1 MNKIPSWVWAA
12 GIGVGGFLL
21 YQYLKKE
28 GQKLIVNPLADAIAA
43 PIIAVENFFHQ
54 TPQTTG
60 NIVMPDGSLV
70 PTPQIRAYVDKP
82 SGQTRIQYQGKIYA
96 LSPHDAN
103 GNWPATLVRS

>member
-1 MNKIPSWVWAA
+1 VNKIPTWVWLALVA
-12 GIGVGGFLL
+12 GGGYAL
-21 YQYLKKE
+21 YQYFKKE

-43 PIIAVENFFHQ
+43 PIIGLENFFHQ

-60 NIVMPDGSLV
+60 NIVLPDGTLV

-82 SGQTRIQYQGKIYA
+82 SGQTRVQYNGKVYA

-103 GNWPATLVRS
+103 GNWPATLV